1 MTDDLAL
8 YSETILDHYEHPR
21 HFGALPRPTARNVQ
35 TNPLCGDTIVL
46 DVMINADLR
55 LTDVAFSGTGCVISQ
70 ASMSLLSDR
79 IIGKSVAEL
88 AAIGPSDIVANF
100 GVPISPARTT
110 CALLGFR
117 ALKIILLSYDPRGA

>member
-21 HFGALPRPTARNVQ
+21 HFGTLPRPTAQTTQ
-35 TNPLCGDTIVL
+35 TNPVCGDTINL
-46 DVMINADLR
+46 DVVIDDDNHLSEA
-55 LTDVAFSGTGCVISQ
+55 AFSGAGCAISQ
-70 ASMSLLSDR
+70 ASMSLLSDH

-88 AAIGPSDIVANF
+88 AAISPTDVVANL
-100 GVPISPARTT
+100 GVPISPARMN

-117 ALKIILLSYDPRGA
+117 ALKSILVSYDPRGA